1 MAETGDLLDK
11 VLDAAIGL
19 DVLDD
24 SLVAPDQEKS
34 PDELFWLDP
43 IDERGVTQPW
53 AQYEDEPTKA
63 YALFQFYLSLP
74 RAKRS
79 FKAVDQHYDLDNTAN
94 RQAAKYE
101 WPERTLAWDLERD
114 RLYQIEVIEEM
125 QEMGRRHG
133 RKLDQAI
140 EAITLPLVVLAE
152 EIERN
157 PEGVKDEL
165 RDKTLTQQLSMAV
178 KSARGLPNLMAAE
191 RLARGLPTEITA
203 NIHSGKIEHV
213 HTPNLS
219 EVTDILQGLHDAGA
233 IALVGGPTID
243 VGEEAATEIEH
254 VSQDDADD
262 ETDGLSSS
270 R

>member
-1 MAETGDLLDK
+1 MAEPSDLLDK
-11 VLDAAIGL
+11 VLDAAIEL
-19 DVLDD
+19 DGIDD
-24 SLVAPDQEKS
+24 FLGAPDQDKS

-43 IDERGVTQPW
+43 TDEHGVTQPW
-53 AQYEDEPTKA
+53 AQHDDEPAKA

-79 FKAVDQHYDLDNTAN
+79 FAAVSRHYGLDH
-94 RQAAKYE
+94 QADRYASRHE

-152 EIERN
+152 EIKRN

-165 RDKTLTQQLSMAV
+165 RDKSLTQQLNMAI

-219 EVTDILQGLHDAGA
+219 EVADILQGLHDAGA
-233 IALVGGPTID
+233 IEFVGGPVID
-243 VGEEAATEIEH
+243 VGEEAATEIES
-254 VSQDDADD
+254 VSPDDAND

>member
-1 MAETGDLLDK
+1 MAEPSDLLDK
-11 VLDAAIGL
+11 VLDAAIELDGL
-19 DVLDD
+19 NG
-24 SLVAPDQEKS
+24 SLTAPDQDKS

-43 IDERGVTQPW
+43 TDAHGVSQPW
-53 AQYEDEPTKA
+53 AQHEDEPAKE

-79 FKAVDQHYDLDNTAN
+79 YVAVDRHYNLASTASKY
-94 RQAAKYE
+94 AAKHE

-152 EIERN
+152 AIKDD
-157 PEGVKDEL
+157 PGAVKAEL
-165 RDKTLTQQLSMAV
+165 ADKSITQQLNMAI

-219 EVTDILQGLHDAGA
+219 EVADIIQGLHDAGA
-233 IALVGGPTID
+233 IELVGGPVID
-243 VGEEAATEIEH
+243 VGEEAATEIEP
-254 VSQDDADD
+254 VSPDDPDD

-270 R
+270 Q

>member
-1 MAETGDLLDK
+1 MPETGDLLDQ
-11 VLDAAIGL
+11 VLDAAIE
-19 DVLDD
+19 LDD
-24 SLVAPDQEKS
+24 LDAFLVAPDQDKS

-43 IDERGVTQPW
+43 IDAHGATQPW
-53 AQYEDEPTKA
+53 AQYEDESA
-63 YALFQFYLSLP
+63 RSYGLFQFYLSLP

-79 FKAVDQHYDLDNTAN
+79 FAAVDRHYDLEKEAN
-94 RQAAKYE
+94 RHASKHE

-152 EIERN
+152 AIKDN
-157 PEGVKDEL
+157 PGAVKAEL
-165 RDKTLTQQLSMAV
+165 ADKSITQQLNMAI

-213 HTPNLS
+213 HTPNLA
-219 EVTDILQGLHDAGA
+219 EVADIIQGLHDAGA
-233 IALVGGPTID
+233 IELVGGPVID
-243 VGEEAATEIEH
+243 VGEEAATEIEP
-254 VSQDDADD
+254 VSPDNADN
-262 ETDGLSSS
+262 ETDGISSS
-270 R
+270 Q